1 MLLICPKVPPL
12 TSACIQV
19 DSGTTLNYYPTEFA
33 NQVNAAFDP
42 PAVYSNSQGSY
53 VVDCSAKP
61 PNHGVTINGKT
72 FYINPLDMIL
82 DAGTDS
88 NGKKIC
94 ISGVDDGGSSLAQDV
109 FILGDTFQ
117 KNVVSIFDVGAAEMR
132 FAPREYY
139 RSDDDY

>member
-1 MLLICPKVPPL
+1 
-12 TSACIQV
+12 
-19 DSGTTLNYYPTEFA
+19 
-33 NQVNAAFDP
+33 
-42 PAVYSNSQGSY
+42 
-53 VVDCSAKP
+53 
-61 PNHGVTINGKT
+61 
-72 FYINPLDMIL
+72 MIL